1 MKRLFVLIV
10 LLMTYVGSPSYA
22 VSRTEVSVPQEPVN
36 AGVVEGFYGG
46 PWTPEFRHE
55 VISLLKNLGLD
66 TYVYAPK
73 NDPFVGT
80 PDWIMPYPQGQVD
93 MLKAVMEHCA
103 AENVRFIWTVRP
115 DKDFR
120 WQESDYRLLI
130 GKFEMMYFIGV
141 RSFAVIF
148 DDVPYV
154 DESEKA
160 RLLDMI
166 DRDFISKRKGAMPLV
181 TDFDRYCVPH
191 EKGRAMLLDIYAYA
205 GHGLENTLDVLL
217 PDIKDAA
224 RTFVM
229 NASVASSAFRIEES
243 SHLDLIGIE
252 GYTMVQLDALMA
264 EFRAIEGL
272 YDTLL
277 EYNDGV
283 FFCQLE
289 PWIRELSKL
298 GARCRRIL
306 ECIACYNEGD
316 IPGFWATY
324 AENLMSVAETD
335 AYNRNPAGSL
345 RLQPYYERMMVEL
358 ASAFNAKYRNRVGYR
373 HMEYDGINAYVA
385 PDEAERCHL
394 IMNNPEGKEVIV
406 RLSDNKGSYVA
417 EFCTDQS
424 YFEFELKENAVKVE
438 IIGGIDIFE
447 IIFVK

>member
-10 LLMTYVGSPSYA
+10 LLMTYVGFPSYA

-160 RLLDMI
+160 RLLEMI

-181 TDFDRYCVPH
+181 TDFDRYCVPE
-191 EKGRAMLLDIYAYA
+191 EKGRAVLLDIYAYA
-205 GHGLENTLDVLL
+205 GLGLERTLDVLL
-217 PDIKDAA
+217 PEIKDAA
-224 RTFVM
+224 RTFIM
-229 NASVASSAFRIEES
+229 NTSLACSAFGIEES
-243 SHLDLIGIE
+243 AHLDLIGID
-252 GYTMVQLDALMA
+252 GYTREQYESLMS
-264 EFRAIEGL
+264 EFTDIEGL

-277 EYNDGV
+277 EYNDGK
-283 FFCQLE
+283 FFAQLE
-289 PWIRELSKL
+289 PWIRELSML

-306 ECIACYNEGD
+306 ECIASYNEGD

-324 AENLMSVAETD
+324 ADNLMSVAET
-335 AYNRNPAGSL
+335 ASFSRYPAGSE
-345 RLQPYYERMMVEL
+345 RLQPYYENMMVEL
-358 ASAFNAKYRNRVGYR
+358 ASAFNSKYRNRVGYR

-385 PDEAERCHL
+385 PDEAESCHL